1 MHLSSAVVGS
11 VVLTLALGVF
21 GCSDAPAPTD
31 PQRRI
36 AADTSSFLVTLVV
49 RSADSSHWLRS
60 GDSVSV
66 RVTLAP
72 DDSAAR
78 AGGPEG
84 TITYVGVPL
93 WGSASALSGSF
104 ETDYFTHPE
113 LGDRMIGLFFGAN
126 VAAARLI
133 LFVNPDPLA
142 VTWTVTAS
150 GAGGESVTL
159 ARGDG
164 VIGP

>member
-11 VVLTLALGVF
+11 VVLTLALGVS
-21 GCSDAPAPTD
+21 GCSDATAPTD
-31 PQRRI
+31 EQRRLG
-36 AADTSSFLVTLVV
+36 ADESSFLVTLVV
-49 RSADSSHWLRS
+49 RSAEPGHWLRA

-78 AGGPEG
+78 AGSSEG

-133 LFVNPDPLA
+133 LFVDPDPLG
-142 VTWTVTAS
+142 VTWAVTAS

-164 VIGP
+164 VIGS